1 MRLPKLLA
9 SVLTL
14 AAVGGLTAA
23 GYATRDRWVPH
34 VFPMKPAAPA
44 SGGHGHAE
52 GDGHEGHDHAH
63 EHADRVKLTPQAQAN
78 LGLDK
83 DGAVDTVT
91 PQEYWRKLSVPGV
104 VVDRPGESDRGV
116 TSRVAG
122 IVTAINARPGDT
134 VKAGD
139 PLFTIQLVSEFLQA
153 TQTDLV
159 RTSKDLAAATARR
172 DQTAKLVTTGTKAG
186 IELIDEEAT
195 VKRFT
200 TQVQGFRRQLLV
212 FGLTPEQVGRVEQ
225 GDVVTEV
232 TVPAPAG
239 PPADPR
245 RVSTPAGSTGEKPGG
260 QLYEVQE
267 LKVQLGE
274 QVQAGQTLCLL
285 ANHQRLF
292 VEGRAFKSE
301 AEALA
306 DVAEKRV
313 PVEAE
318 FADETPGNWSAPASR
333 LFVHHLANQVDP
345 ATRTFAVYLPLENQ
359 ARTFE
364 QDGRTYFVWRFRP
377 GQRVRLKVPVEKL
390 GDDVFVLPAGAV
402 VREGPEA
409 FVFVQSGDT
418 FRRKPVRVLS
428 EDRAEVVLA
437 NDGSIAA
444 GEFVVRT
451 PAAAA
456 LNRALKAAAG
466 GGGHEGHDHAGHSHD
481 H

>member
-1 MRLPKLLA
+1 MFVRKLLKPVA
-9 SVLTL
+9 TVAVFGGL
-14 AAVGGLTAA
+14 AVG
-23 GYATRDRWVPH
+23 GYATRDRWAPYA
-34 VFPMKPAAPA
+34 FPEPSKAK
-44 SGGHGHAE
+44 SGH
-52 GDGHEGHDHAH
+52 GHDHADGD
-63 EHADRVKLTPQAQAN
+63 EHDHGGADRVKLSPQAQAN

-83 DGAVDTVT
+83 EGAVDVLT
-91 PQEYWRKLSVPGV
+91 PQEYWRKLAIPGV

-122 IVTAINARPGDT
+122 IVADIKARPGNT

-139 PLFTIQLVSEFLQA
+139 PLFTLQLVSEFLQS
-153 TQTDLV
+153 TQTDLA
-159 RTSKDLAAATARR
+159 RTAKDLAAATARR
-172 DQTAKLVTTGTKAG
+172 DQTAKLVAAGTKAG

-212 FGLTPEQVGRVEQ
+212 FGLTPEQVDRAENGE
-225 GDVVTEV
+225 VVTEV
-232 TVPAPAG
+232 TVAAPTR
-239 PPADPR
+239 PR
-245 RVSTPAGSTGEKPGG
+245 PTTNPTSASKVTATTPAEP
-260 QLYEVQE
+260 LYEVQE
-267 LKVQLGE
+267 LKVDLGV

-301 AEALA
+301 AKALA
-306 DVAEKRV
+306 RIAAQQVG
-313 PVEAE
+313 VEAD
-318 FADETPGNWSAPASR
+318 FADEATGDWPPVGP
-333 LFVHHLANQVDP
+333 LVVHHLSNQVDP
-345 ATRTFAVYLPLENQ
+345 QTRTFAFYLPLENQ
-359 ARTFE
+359 ADTFTR
-364 QDGRTYFVWRFRP
+364 DGKTYFVWRFRP

-390 GDDVFVLPAGAV
+390 GDEVFVLPAGAV

-409 FVFVQSGDT
+409 FAFVQSGDV
-418 FRRKPVRVLS
+418 FKRKPVRVLY

-437 NDGSIAA
+437 NDGSVAV

-456 LNRALKAAAG
+456 INRALKAAAG
-466 GGGHEGHDHAGHSHD
+466 GDAHAGHDHHHD